1 MTNANRGLEALTAAE
16 LGRAV
21 LRGEVSPTEVI
32 RFFENRIEARNPSL
46 NAFVYTR
53 FEEAEAAAKALE
65 ARLAKGEAVGP
76 FAGVPFGLKDFL
88 PSKQGWP
95 NSHGGVKALIREDPE
110 SSEFCKAMEA
120 AGGIALGKTNAPAFG
135 FRGTCDNA
143 LYGPT
148 STPFAVGY
156 NSGGSSG
163 GSAAAV
169 ADGLVPISE
178 GGDGGGSIRIP
189 AAWCAL
195 FGFKAS
201 VGTVPSVCRPDAWTA
216 THPYCCNGGLV
227 RSVEDAAILL
237 NYMARHDPRDPL
249 SLPRTETDYTRHL
262 GRSLQ
267 GWKIGFTPD
276 FGLFPVE
283 PEVARI
289 VEQAALRFAEAG
301 AEIVPLRFSFRYSA
315 EEMAACWCRAISVD
329 TAVELELWRRE
340 GLDLV
345 KDHRAD
351 LPEAFLYYNDLA
363 ARGGILDYYRFNCIR
378 TEIFDQLQGALT
390 DCDLL
395 LSPTVSCL
403 PVKNA
408 ADRNTLGPA
417 AINGR
422 AVDPLIGF
430 CQTFLCNFTGHPA
443 ASVPA
448 GLSKSGLPVGMQLI
462 GRRFRDGDLLA
473 AAAAFERIQP
483 WRALYEIPFSRNTE
497 PSPARG

>member
-1 MTNANRGLEALTAAE
+1 MGSAIHQLEKLSAAE

-21 LRGEVSPTEVI
+21 RKGELSPTEVI
-32 RFFENRIEARNPSL
+32 RFFEERIETRNPSI

-53 FEEAEAAAKALE
+53 FEEAEAAARVLE
-65 ARLAKGEAVGP
+65 KRLAAGEAVGP

-120 AGGIALGKTNAPAFG
+120 AGGIAVGKTNAPAFG

-148 STPFAVGY
+148 STPFAVGW

-169 ADGLVPISE
+169 ADGLAPISE
-178 GGDGGGSIRIP
+178 GGDGGGSIRVP
-189 AAWCAL
+189 AAWCNL

-216 THPYCCNGGLV
+216 THPYCCNGGLT
-227 RSVEDAAILL
+227 RTVEDAAILL

-249 SLPRTETDYTRHL
+249 SLPRTEPDYTRHL
-262 GRSLQ
+262 GRSLK
-267 GWKIGFTPD
+267 GWRIGYTPD
-276 FGLFPVE
+276 FGVFPVE
-283 PEVARI
+283 PEVASL
-289 VEQAALRFAEAG
+289 VERAARRFAEAG
-301 AEIVPLRFSFRYSA
+301 TELVPLSFSFSCSA
-315 EEMAACWCRAISVD
+315 DEMGECWCRAISVD
-329 TAVELELWRRE
+329 TAVELELWKRQ

-345 KDHRAD
+345 RDHRAE
-351 LPEAFLYYNDLA
+351 LPEAFIRYNGLA

-378 TEIFDQLQGALT
+378 TEIFDQLQNALS
-390 DCDLL
+390 DCELII
-395 LSPTVSCL
+395 SPTVSCL

-408 ADRNTLGPA
+408 ADRNTTGPSVV
-417 AINGR
+417 NGR
-422 AVDPLIGF
+422 AVNPLIGF
-430 CQTFLCNFTGHPA
+430 CQTFLANFTGHPA

-448 GLSKSGLPVGMQLI
+448 GLSEGGFPVGMQLI

-473 AAAAFERIQP
+473 AASAFEQIQP
-483 WRALYEIPFSRNTE
+483 WRPLYEIPFGRM
-497 PSPARG
+497 

>member
-1 MTNANRGLEALTAAE
+1 MGNAMRELETLSAAE

-21 LRGEVSPTEVI
+21 LRGELSATEVI
-32 RFFENRIEARNPSL
+32 RFFEERITRRNPSI

-65 ARLAKGEAVGP
+65 RRLAAGEAVGP

-88 PSKQGWP
+88 PSKKGWP

-120 AGGIALGKTNAPAFG
+120 AGGIAVGKTNAPAFG

-169 ADGLVPISE
+169 ADGLVPICE
-178 GGDGGGSIRIP
+178 GGDGGGSIRVP
-189 AAWCAL
+189 AAWCSL

-216 THPYCCNGGLV
+216 THPYCCNGGLT
-227 RSVEDAAILL
+227 RTVEDAAILL

-249 SLPRTETDYTRHL
+249 SLPRTEPDYTRHL
-262 GRSLQ
+262 GRSLK
-267 GWKIGFTPD
+267 GWRIGYTPD
-276 FGLFPVE
+276 FGVFPVE
-283 PEVARI
+283 PEVASL
-289 VEQAALRFAEAG
+289 VERAARRFAEAG
-301 AEIVPLRFSFRYSA
+301 AELVPLSFSFSCSA
-315 EEMAACWCRAISVD
+315 DEMGECWCRAISVD
-329 TAVELELWRRE
+329 TAVELELWKRQ

-345 KDHRAD
+345 RDHRAE
-351 LPEAFLYYNDLA
+351 LPEAFIHYNALA

-378 TEIFDQLQGALT
+378 TEIFDQLQTALR
-390 DCDLL
+390 DCNLIV
-395 LSPTVSCL
+395 SPTVCCL
-403 PVKNA
+403 PVQNA
-408 ADRNTLGPA
+408 ADRNTVGPSVV
-417 AINGR
+417 NGR
-422 AVDPLIGF
+422 VVDPLIGF
-430 CQTFLCNFTGHPA
+430 AQTFFCNFSGHPA

-448 GLSKSGLPVGMQLI
+448 GLSENGLPVGMQLI

-473 AAAAFERIQP
+473 AASAFEQIQP
-483 WRALYEIPFSRNTE
+483 WRPLYAIPFGRM
-497 PSPARG
+497 